1 MAPSRLPPFFLLC
14 VFLPPLA
21 FLAWADYDALQ
32 SARLA
37 GNRAPFVPLGLTA
50 GRAGADWKL
59 TWNLSAAP
67 LAHAAAAELLIE
79 DGNHENQILLSP
91 AQIRSGSIVYS
102 PFTADVCFRLRAYEG
117 ERRSVLETLRVLDSQ
132 SPFEAANTPQAGY
145 AERSSLRRSR
155 PAVARTAPGS
165 VIVQATTL
173 RGASGAPARVAQRT
187 GWPYRL
193 WRSGRKLEI
202 TETVH

>member
-1 MAPSRLPPFFLLC
+1 MVPSRLRPFFLLS

-21 FLAWADYDALQ
+21 FLGWADYDALQ

-37 GNRAPFVPLGLTA
+37 DNPVRFVSLGLA
-50 GRAGADWKL
+50 SDRSGVDWKL
-59 TWNLSAAP
+59 TWNPSAAP
-67 LAHAAAAELLIE
+67 FAHSTSAELRIE
-79 DGNHENQILLSP
+79 DGNHETQILLSP

-102 PFTADVCFRLRAYEG
+102 PFTADICFRLRAYDG
-117 ERRSVLETLRVLDSQ
+117 ERRSVPETLRVVDSQ
-132 SPFEAANTPQAGY
+132 PLFEAGY

-155 PAVARTAPGS
+155 PAVARNAPGS

-173 RGASGAPARVAQRT
+173 RGASAGAPASVARRI

-193 WRSGRKLEI
+193 WRSGSKLEI

>member
-1 MAPSRLPPFFLLC
+1 MAPSRLRPFFLLC

-37 GNRAPFVPLGLTA
+37 VPAPFVPLGLA
-50 GRAGADWKL
+50 SDRSGAEWKL
-59 TWNLSAAP
+59 TWNPSAVP
-67 LAHAAAAELLIE
+67 LAHATSAELLIE
-79 DGNHENQILLSP
+79 DGNRETQILLSP

-102 PFTADVCFRLRAYEG
+102 PFTADLCFRLRAYDG
-117 ERRSVLETLRVLDSQ
+117 ERRSVPETLRVLDSQ
-132 SPFEAANTPQAGY
+132 PPFEAANTPQAGY

-155 PAVARTAPGS
+155 LAVARNAPGS
-165 VIVQATTL
+165 VIVQATTV
-173 RGASGAPARVAQRT
+173 RGASAGAHASVAQRT

-193 WRSGRKLEI
+193 WRSRE
-202 TETVH
+202 